1 MTTRALVVGIN
12 NYPGTNALPSCVQD
26 ATAFSTHLQS
36 KFAFQEIKALTD
48 QQASKHAVLDGLAWL
63 FNGATPQDRLVFFY
77 SGHGYRPQI
86 NGELREALVTQDSRF
101 LDDTELADAMVSV
114 PDGVLTIVLDTC
126 FSGGLEK
133 LFIAEDGR
141 IAHVVKSKFW
151 TAEAPTS
158 QVISSKGFEP
168 AAVSFRPFGLV
179 LPPASKGYVP
189 GTGDA
194 TVTTL
199 TLPASK
205 GLLISAAQAD
215 ETASASTP
223 GTNGMSAFTY
233 ALLDQVDQLGAA
245 RSSIDLVLGAG
256 NTLRRLF
263 VKQTPAIKLPIKP
276 AGMGQLSFLKLDPLA
291 ASSPANVSLPSS
303 HPSEVNV
310 MSAYMSSGLNS
321 SALLAGQSLSVD
333 KAWYDSITRA
343 VSTALPIVLP
353 IVTQA
358 MQSKCFSPTAQA
370 QGLAVGSVDEK
381 AWYDSISRAV
391 STALPIVLPM
401 VTQAMQSKGFSP
413 TAQAQ
418 GLAVGS
424 VGEKAWYDSITRAV
438 STALPIVLPIVTQAI
453 QSKGFS
459 PAAQAQGLAM
469 GSVDEK
475 AWYDSISR
483 AVSTALPIVL
493 PMVTQ
498 AMQTKGFTPAVSAGT
513 PNDEGYDKAWYDT
526 VLDVAKTVAP
536 IALALV

>member
-63 FNGATPQDRLVFFY
+63 FNGATQQDRLVFFY

-86 NGELREALVTQDSRF
+86 NGELREALVTQDSQF
-101 LDDTELADAMVSV
+101 LDDTELAAAMVSV

-158 QVISSKGFEP
+158 PVTSSKGFEP
-168 AAVSFRPFGLV
+168 TAVSFRPFGLV

-223 GTNGMSAFTY
+223 ETNGMSAFTY
-233 ALLDQVDQLGAA
+233 ALLDQVDQPGAA

-291 ASSPANVSLPSS
+291 VSSPANDSPLSS

-310 MSAYMSSGLNS
+310 MSASISSGFNS

-343 VSTALPIVLP
+343 VGTALPIVLP

-358 MQSKCFSPTAQA
+358 MQSKGFSPTAQA

-413 TAQAQ
+413 QAQ
-418 GLAVGS
+418 GPATGS

-459 PAAQAQGLAM
+459 PAAQAQSLAV

-536 IALALV
+536 VALALV